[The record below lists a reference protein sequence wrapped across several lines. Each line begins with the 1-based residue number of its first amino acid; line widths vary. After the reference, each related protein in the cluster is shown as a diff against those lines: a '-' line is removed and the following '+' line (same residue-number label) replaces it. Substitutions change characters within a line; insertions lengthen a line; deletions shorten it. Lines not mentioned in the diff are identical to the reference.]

1 MSKMHFLGTTL
12 FLALSAQIIVS
23 PDWQINLAQAQS
35 QATTLEAQ
43 LQKLE
48 HKDKEVRRDLI
59 WKLIEQNDPEWVP
72 ILISA
77 FQNKQ
82 IATGAA
88 EALGELG
95 DRAAVPALI
104 LALTNKRQETR
115 QASAEAL
122 GKLGDK
128 KAVPALIRALKESK
142 HKTKQNKTNAL

>member
-142 HKTKQNKTNAL
+142 HKTKQNKTTAL